1 MIMWAGPVTADVR
14 TDGSARDV
22 RKVSGVILSMF
33 IGQTLTQ

>member
-14 TDGSARDV
+14 TGGSARDV
-22 RKVSGVILSMF
+22 PKVSGVILSMF